1 MSRSAYVLRIA
12 PNGVD
17 LVPQSLE
24 DNQITIGWSLAG
36 GLTDESLQWTA
47 FRQIVADRYYS
58 QEPNYRKAGAAAGN
72 LWRFLRDMKAGDFV
86 VVPHWNEFYVASVEG
101 VPTYNPQ
108 LIEQD
113 SAYRRNVKWLNN
125 KLPIPRRLARAALQS
140 RMKTQG
146 TSADAT
152 DLIGEIES
160 ALGLA
165 ASGGTPTFE
174 GDLQNSLILTAV
186 NELRSGRLESYGF
199 ENLLKKVLTDLGAKE
214 VKVIP
219 RRLDKGADLLATFL
233 VAGAIQQVV
242 AIQAKHWQPEP
253 PVGRD
258 VVQQLIAG
266 IEAESANLGI
276 VATSGTI
283 SEEATE
289 EARAFFDRSGIRI
302 ELMDGE
308 QLARLMVENGIL
320 VR

>member
-1 MSRSAYVLRIA
+1 MSRSAYILRIA
-12 PNGVD
+12 PNGLD

-24 DNQITIGWSLAG
+24 DNQITIGWSRAL
-36 GLTDESLQWTA
+36 GLIDESLQWIP
-47 FRQIVADRYYS
+47 FRQIVADAYYS
-58 QEPNYRKAGAAAGN
+58 DETNYRKAGAGAGN
-72 LWRFLRDMKAGDFV
+72 LWRFLRDMKVGDYV
-86 VVPHWNEFYVASVEG
+86 VVPHWADFYVASIDG
-101 VPTYNPQ
+101 PPTHNPH

-125 KLPIPRRLARAALQS
+125 KSPIPRRLAKAALQS
-140 RMKTQG
+140 RMKIQG

-152 DLIGEIES
+152 DLVGEIES

-165 ASGGTPTFE
+165 TSGGTSTFE
-174 GDLQNSLILTAV
+174 RDLQNSLALTAV

-199 ENLLKKVLTDLGAKE
+199 ENLLRNVLIQLGAKE

-219 RRLDKGADLLATFL
+219 RRLDKGADILATFL

-283 SEEATE
+283 SEEAAE

-302 ELMDGE
+302 ELMDGD